1 MSPSLICLESPNFVF
16 ILILSFIPIYAWL
29 RFILKEDE
37 HREPVIAIFAAIMLG
52 VLAGILSYFSEFSLS
67 KSVPVETLMYYLISA
82 FIEEFYKFI
91 LILILIFPTRYFD
104 EAVDAMVYMGFSALG
119 FAFLENF
126 GNLCSSILEV
136 GAIGLIF
143 IAGLRFLGAN
153 FLHLLA
159 STLIGFGYALM
170 YKTRRVLPFLFS
182 FLIASSLH
190 FLYNMFIIEKDIAIY
205 IFPVLWAVFFIVLKE
220 YQIIKL
226 K

>member
-1 MSPSLICLESPNFVF
+1 MFPIACFEYPSFLS
-16 ILILSFIPIYAWL
+16 ILIFSFIPIYIWL

-37 HREPVIAIFAAIMLG
+37 HKEPNILIFTAILLG
-52 VLAGILSYFSEFSLS
+52 ILAGIFSYFSEFSLS
-67 KSVPVETLMYYLISA
+67 KSIPTESLIYYLISA

-126 GNLCSSILEV
+126 GNLCSSFTQA
-136 GAIGLIF
+136 GTFGLIF
-143 IAGLRFLGAN
+143 VATLRFLGAN

-159 STLIGFGYALM
+159 STSIGFGYAIT
-170 YKTRRVLPFLFS
+170 YKTRRVLPFLYS

-205 IFPVLWAVFFIVLKE
+205 IFPILWAVFFITLKE